1 MSNATS
7 EWVQW
12 NEILYA
18 YLGSMPDSGP
28 TIATKSFGIGFILK
42 YLMIFCRL
50 REIQIFM
57 GYLQQSAM
65 TQPAVWVI
73 R

>member
-12 NEILYA
+12 NEIVYA

-28 TIATKSFGIGFILK
+28 TIATKSFRIGFILK
-42 YLMIFCRL
+42 YLMNFCHL

-57 GYLQQSAM
+57 GYLPQLAAIQLK
-65 TQPAVWVI
+65 VWGN

>member
-12 NEILYA
+12 NEIVYA

-28 TIATKSFGIGFILK
+28 TIATKSFCGRFILK
-42 YLMIFCRL
+42 YLMNFCGL
-50 REIQIFM
+50 SEIQIFM
-57 GYLQQSAM
+57 GYLQQSPDIQLGV
-65 TQPAVWVI
+65 TK
-73 R
+73 